1 MRLLRLSSDSSPSR
15 RDSADSHASVQAPLL
30 PVSQDQHDD
39 KKARLDRHRHTP
51 HGGHPRGPLRHPLC
65 STSTIRSH
73 KRQHRLA
80 SLAHTSA
87 VFCLAVTSLVAAGV
101 VTWAGW
107 FLYTRHNAY
116 ANSVFAPPMA
126 PRPAQVEPLVDA
138 FELSSASFP
147 LATDPSL
154 SAHTN
159 STPLLPLAAV
169 QTELDS
175 RLLSLALAPTSL
187 ACPSLASS
195 PSLAFNTTHY
205 SSLPSAGPYLLAL
218 NLYNSQSVLPTLA
231 RTLLTVAD
239 YLGRQNVHISI
250 FENGSTDNTTMGLAH
265 LAAALTALGV
275 EHTIVSDPRPT
286 DWKRVDRIDQLAV
299 YRNVALAPVQ
309 RGLLGRAGTAF
320 EDVLF
325 INDVF
330 VCPSDALELLW
341 QRRAQD
347 ADAACAM
354 DWRESKGVLGRW
366 SKSVKFY
373 DNWVSRSISG
383 NMLRAR
389 LDVFAEARDGIAE
402 LFDQPGEEPS
412 RDRFR
417 RGLPVPVYSCWNGM
431 LALTAEPFRTTDV
444 NPRASQRVGPTGAGG
459 GVGIRAA
466 QAPTRFRSALRSLDE
481 CAASECKTLARD
493 FWARG
498 YNRWLI
504 VPTVRA
510 TYAQSTYTH
519 PHLVSLISR
528 AQAFLAG
535 EESPDSMASP
545 VLAPRVDWALPEW
558 TAPKNVVCWS
568 WARGFHIDL
577 TWWRM
582 TRERPWR
589 RR

>member
-1 MRLLRLSSDSSPSR
+1 MRLPRLSTSSIPPQ
-15 RDSADSHASVQAPLL
+15 RDTADSHASAEAPLL
-30 PVSQDQHDD
+30 PVSQQRHDD
-39 KKARLDRHRHTP
+39 KKARLDRQRHSH
-51 HGGHPRGPLRHPLC
+51 HGGQYRSPQRHPLC
-65 STSTIRSH
+65 SSSTIKSH

-87 VFCLAVTSLVAAGV
+87 VFCLAVTSLIAAGV

-116 ANSVFAPPMA
+116 AKAVFAPPMA
-126 PRPAQVEPLVDA
+126 PRPAQVEALVNA
-138 FELSSASFP
+138 FDLSGRSFP
-147 LATDPSL
+147 LGTDPSL
-154 SAHTN
+154 SVHTN
-159 STPLLPLAAV
+159 STSSVPLAAV
-169 QTELDS
+169 QAELDS

-187 ACPSLASS
+187 ACPSLASP
-195 PSLAFNTTHY
+195 PSLAFNATRY
-205 SSLPSAGPYLLAL
+205 SSLPSSGPYLLAL

-231 RTLLTVAD
+231 RTLLAVAD

-250 FENGSTDNTTMGLAH
+250 FENGSTDSTTMGLAH
-265 LAAALTALGV
+265 LAAALSAMGV

-309 RGLLGRAGTAF
+309 RGLLSSARAF

-341 QRRAQD
+341 QRKEQD

-354 DWRESKGVLGRW
+354 DWRESKGVFGRW

-389 LDVFAEARDGIAE
+389 LDVFSEARDGVAE

-431 LALTAEPFRTTDV
+431 LALKAEPFRTTDI
-444 NPRASQRVGPTGAGG
+444 NPRASQRLGPTGAGG
-459 GVGIRAA
+459 GVGFRTA
-466 QAPTRFRSALRSLDE
+466 QAPTRFRSALRSLGE

-498 YNRWLI
+498 YDRWLI

-510 TYAQSTYTH
+510 TYVQSTYTH
-519 PHLVSLISR
+519 PRLLSLISR

-535 EESPDSMASP
+535 EESPDSKSPADP
-545 VLAPRVDWALPEW
+545 VLAPRIDWSLPEW
-558 TAPKNVVCWS
+558 TAPKNVMCWS

-577 TWWRM
+577 QWWRM

-589 RR
+589 R